1 MESIVCNGIG
11 KIYGKKQVLK
21 NINLTLEKG
30 KIYGLIG
37 RNGAGKT
44 TLLSIMSAQNPAS
57 EGTVTWNGENVWEN
71 RKALDHICF
80 SRELSI
86 NLYGSGVS
94 GMKVKDYLKTASY
107 YYPDWDQALAE
118 ELIKKFELNTKQRI
132 NKMSKGMLSM
142 VTIIVALASKA
153 DFTFMDEP
161 VAGLDVVMRDYFY
174 HKLMEEYTETGRTF
188 VISTHI
194 IEEATDLME
203 EVVMIKNGEVL
214 LKENTQELLER
225 SYHVSGLAEVVD
237 QATEGYERHHE
248 EKMGRSKSVTILLKE
263 GQKLPEG
270 FQRAEFLLEHGFV
283 DMILPRQDQ
292 KHVIGRILY
301 MHRKHDMAV
310 EKDAVK
316 ADTAVNVSEARQKKE
331 NTEKSAWDTV
341 LLSRKADRPTALD
354 YINAVFDEFIE
365 FHGDRCFK
373 DDGAIVG
380 GIAMFH
386 GMPVTV
392 IGQQKGKNTKDNI
405 RRNFGMPSP
414 DGYRKALRLMKQA
427 ETFGRPIICFVDTP
441 GAFCGLEAEERGQ
454 GEAIARNLME
464 MSGLTV
470 PVIAV
475 VTGEGSS
482 GGALALGVANHI
494 LMLENAVY
502 SVLSP
507 EGFASILW
515 KDASR
520 SGEACEMMKLTAQD
534 LYSDGIVEQVIPEPL
549 GGAQR
554 SHAALF
560 EQLDVALRVHLKELC
575 RMSGRQLADQR
586 YKKYRQIG
594 ETRNA

>member
-107 YYPDWDQALAE
+107 YYPNWDQ
-118 ELIKKFELNTKQRI
+118 
-132 NKMSKGMLSM
+132 
-142 VTIIVALASKA
+142 ALASKA

-203 EVVMIKNGEVL
+203 EVVMIKNGEML

-270 FQRAEFLLEHGFV
+270 YDVTIQPLNLEKLFV
-283 DMILPRQDQ
+283 SL
-292 KHVIGRILY
+292 
-301 MHRKHDMAV
+301 
-310 EKDAVK
+310 
-316 ADTAVNVSEARQKKE
+316 
-331 NTEKSAWDTV
+331 
-341 LLSRKADRPTALD
+341 
-354 YINAVFDEFIE
+354 
-365 FHGDRCFK
+365 C
-373 DDGAIVG
+373 
-380 GIAMFH
+380 
-386 GMPVTV
+386 GM
-392 IGQQKGKNTKDNI
+392 
-405 RRNFGMPSP
+405 
-414 DGYRKALRLMKQA
+414 
-427 ETFGRPIICFVDTP
+427 
-441 GAFCGLEAEERGQ
+441 EE
-454 GEAIARNLME
+454 
-464 MSGLTV
+464 
-470 PVIAV
+470 
-475 VTGEGSS
+475 
-482 GGALALGVANHI
+482 
-494 LMLENAVY
+494 
-502 SVLSP
+502 
-507 EGFASILW
+507 
-515 KDASR
+515 
-520 SGEACEMMKLTAQD
+520 
-534 LYSDGIVEQVIPEPL
+534 
-549 GGAQR
+549 
-554 SHAALF
+554 
-560 EQLDVALRVHLKELC
+560 
-575 RMSGRQLADQR
+575 
-586 YKKYRQIG
+586 
-594 ETRNA
+594 

>member
-107 YYPDWDQALAE
+107 YYPNWDQALAE

-248 EKMGRSKSVTILLKE
+248 EKMGSSRVFGDFWKTAYFYGGIISVLFAMIGPVSYVGSYLPLTLSFGSGRREAVFGAQIFCVVYVVSAYIILVFAGIMSSGKFNGKLNALIAVLFIFMTAI
-263 GQKLPEG
+263 GQLVSVAQMHFGMKG
-270 FQRAEFLLEHGFV
+270 
-283 DMILPRQDQ
+283 MIIGIVMVVLGI
-292 KHVIGRILY
+292 VIGIVAGIGFIDQIMAWINRIQTNVVWTLLAIAAIVSIALY
-301 MHRKHDMAV
+301 AVSVMALFR
-310 EKDAVK
+310 EMRHYEVK
-316 ADTAVNVSEARQKKE
+316 A
-331 NTEKSAWDTV
+331 
-341 LLSRKADRPTALD
+341 
-354 YINAVFDEFIE
+354 
-365 FHGDRCFK
+365 
-373 DDGAIVG
+373 
-380 GIAMFH
+380 
-386 GMPVTV
+386 
-392 IGQQKGKNTKDNI
+392 
-405 RRNFGMPSP
+405 
-414 DGYRKALRLMKQA
+414 
-427 ETFGRPIICFVDTP
+427 
-441 GAFCGLEAEERGQ
+441 
-454 GEAIARNLME
+454 
-464 MSGLTV
+464 
-470 PVIAV
+470 
-475 VTGEGSS
+475 
-482 GGALALGVANHI
+482 
-494 LMLENAVY
+494 
-502 SVLSP
+502 
-507 EGFASILW
+507 
-515 KDASR
+515 
-520 SGEACEMMKLTAQD
+520 
-534 LYSDGIVEQVIPEPL
+534 
-549 GGAQR
+549 
-554 SHAALF
+554 
-560 EQLDVALRVHLKELC
+560 
-575 RMSGRQLADQR
+575 
-586 YKKYRQIG
+586 
-594 ETRNA
+594 

>member
-86 NLYGSGVS
+86 NLYGSGAS

-107 YYPDWDQALAE
+107 YYPNWDQALAE

-214 LKENTQELLER
+214 LKENTQ
-225 SYHVSGLAEVVD
+225 
-237 QATEGYERHHE
+237 
-248 EKMGRSKSVTILLKE
+248 
-263 GQKLPEG
+263 
-270 FQRAEFLLEHGFV
+270 
-283 DMILPRQDQ
+283 
-292 KHVIGRILY
+292 
-301 MHRKHDMAV
+301 
-310 EKDAVK
+310 
-316 ADTAVNVSEARQKKE
+316 
-331 NTEKSAWDTV
+331 
-341 LLSRKADRPTALD
+341 
-354 YINAVFDEFIE
+354 
-365 FHGDRCFK
+365 
-373 DDGAIVG
+373 
-380 GIAMFH
+380 
-386 GMPVTV
+386 
-392 IGQQKGKNTKDNI
+392 
-405 RRNFGMPSP
+405 
-414 DGYRKALRLMKQA
+414 
-427 ETFGRPIICFVDTP
+427 
-441 GAFCGLEAEERGQ
+441 
-454 GEAIARNLME
+454 
-464 MSGLTV
+464 
-470 PVIAV
+470 
-475 VTGEGSS
+475 
-482 GGALALGVANHI
+482 
-494 LMLENAVY
+494 
-502 SVLSP
+502 
-507 EGFASILW
+507 
-515 KDASR
+515 
-520 SGEACEMMKLTAQD
+520 
-534 LYSDGIVEQVIPEPL
+534 
-549 GGAQR
+549 
-554 SHAALF
+554 
-560 EQLDVALRVHLKELC
+560 
-575 RMSGRQLADQR
+575 
-586 YKKYRQIG
+586 
-594 ETRNA
+594 